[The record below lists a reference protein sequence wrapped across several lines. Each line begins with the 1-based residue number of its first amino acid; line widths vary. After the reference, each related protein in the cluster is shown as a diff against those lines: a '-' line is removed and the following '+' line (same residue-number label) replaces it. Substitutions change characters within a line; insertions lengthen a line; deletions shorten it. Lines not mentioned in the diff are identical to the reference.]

1 MNKNYCYD
9 KNINGCWL
17 GLCES
22 NFKYIGDFESGSN
35 YQLVSKKL
43 REFYKNQDIDI
54 PTKDELKKLTNLSN
68 TPFDLS
74 KGRPDNPSY
83 YCLYKK
89 NSGYTQTYDLDS
101 GYLKD
106 ISSNGYIHPIYRLYN
121 TSTKLSN
128 KEHFLLWIANGLKPK
143 KLNSTAYDIVLKFG
157 LKIDK
162 NFKIENLQI

>member
-1 MNKNYCYD
+1 MEREDLETDLKNFLKYKEVKYLTILEYAFSDVKELLEKNRFIPMNKNYCYD

-22 NFKYIGDFESGSN
+22 GFKYMNSFNLGSN
-35 YQLVSKKL
+35 YQKVLKEL

-68 TPFDLS
+68 APFDLS
-74 KGRPDNPSY
+74 FGRPSNPSD

-101 GYLKD
+101 
-106 ISSNGYIHPIYRLYN
+106 
-121 TSTKLSN
+121 
-128 KEHFLLWIANGLKPK
+128 WI
-143 KLNSTAYDIVLKFG
+143 V
-157 LKIDK
+157 
-162 NFKIENLQI
+162 